1 MTEASKKSPGWDRPV
16 TSKGE
21 LPSGSQAV
29 SPPKTWTCGPGKPVF
44 KDGETTY
51 DVIILDEGE
60 VEVLVGDERVAVVK
74 GPGAV
79 LGEVGALLRKPRS
92 ATVRALTPCSFTV
105 YRNFESLMAHE
116 PAILLQV
123 ARTLAERLAGTNER
137 IDRVFT
143 LLHKAK
149 VEEDIVE
156 AVAETMQGA
165 RVKGEDLVRRGF
177 WSKLGF

>member
-1 MTEASKKSPGWDRPV
+1 MTEDAKKSPGWDRPA
-16 TSKGE
+16 SGKGAA
-21 LPSGSQAV
+21 PAPDAIT
-29 SPPKTWTCGPGKPVF
+29 PPRHWTCGPGKPIF
-44 KDGETTY
+44 KDGESSF
-51 DVIILDEGE
+51 DVIVLDEGE

-105 YRNFESLMAHE
+105 YRNFESLLAKN

-123 ARTLAERLAGTNER
+123 ARTLAERLSGTNER

-149 VEEDIVE
+149 VDEDIID

-165 RVKGEDLVRRGF
+165 RVKGENLAARKGF
-177 WSKLGF
+177 WSRLGF